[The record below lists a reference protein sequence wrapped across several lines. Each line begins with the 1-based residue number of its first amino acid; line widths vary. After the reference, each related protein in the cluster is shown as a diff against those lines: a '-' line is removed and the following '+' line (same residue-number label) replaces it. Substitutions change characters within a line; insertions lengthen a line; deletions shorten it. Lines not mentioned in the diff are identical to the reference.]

1 MLYTAGFVF
10 GFLLFLTLVALCNL
24 LILCSGLQS
33 EQ

>member
-10 GFLLFLTLVALCNL
+10 GFLLLLTLVALCKL
-24 LILCSGLQS
+24 LTLCSGLQG